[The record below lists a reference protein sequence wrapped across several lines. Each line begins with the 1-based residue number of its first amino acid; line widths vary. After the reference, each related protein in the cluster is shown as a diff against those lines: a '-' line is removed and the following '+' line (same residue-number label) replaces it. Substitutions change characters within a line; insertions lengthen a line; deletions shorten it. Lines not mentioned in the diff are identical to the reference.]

1 MNCIARA
8 IDQFNVHSRAHR
20 GRHIGHAKPMGYNPR
35 IIASEVSPM
44 GTVSLEAKKAYA
56 ARTRRSN
63 YAASLRL
70 EGFKVTFSDGECKMP
85 TREEVLKSFTKTRT

>member
-1 MNCIARA
+1 
-8 IDQFNVHSRAHR
+8 
-20 GRHIGHAKPMGYNPR
+20 MGYNR
-35 IIASEVSPM
+35 FTFAIEIKPM

-70 EGFKVTFSDGECKMP
+70 EGFKVSFSESDCKMP
-85 TREEVLKSFTKTRT
+85 TREEVLKTFTKTRA

>member
-1 MNCIARA
+1 
-8 IDQFNVHSRAHR
+8 
-20 GRHIGHAKPMGYNPR
+20 
-35 IIASEVSPM
+35 M

-70 EGFKVTFSDGECKMP
+70 EGFKVSFSEDERKLP
-85 TREEVLKSFTKTRT
+85 TREEVLKAFTQTRT